1 VDSDI
6 ILPGCSFPVQQKGFK
21 QKSQKLRVTV
31 QNIDPLPTEKHATYF
46 DELATEVITTGDLP
60 TQQTP
65 KVSSQALQVRSDGI
79 GGLSA
84 HITMMNKRLTYLT
97 NTLPHQRDLRLC
109 GPTSF
114 LLHGPEGTG
123 KSLLLERLA
132 ECPWQEVYR
141 VDPDTHPKGQAK
153 AISDAFED
161 ARDNQPSL
169 ILMDNLDRFL
179 DKAETLVNK
188 LRAELAKLGGCQ
200 VVVAAAARS
209 IYDVDTSLRSPSA
222 FKTKLELFPPNT
234 TQREDIL
241 KNILGT
247 TSKLGDL
254 DFQALAERTHGF
266 VGRDIHDLCLLARDR
281 REQQIDESISEEE
294 KSTFGEKLEQTDYVR
309 QEDFDAVFG
318 EVQPTV
324 LKDSI
329 LEVPKVRWT
338 DIAGL
343 DHVRAVLEAITIRP
357 FKVSYAHVSSCPATK
372 SYTSAIRVEADDLS
386 SILTLTS
393 NLAVLNHAKAFFFTV
408 HPVAQKP

>member
-1 VDSDI
+1 MASTSDDRVAVDSDI

-31 QNIDPLPTEKHATYF
+31 QNIDPSPTEKHAVYF
-46 DELATEVITTGDLP
+46 DELITQVTTTGDIP
-60 TQQTP
+60 TQQAP
-65 KVSSQALQVRSDGI
+65 KTSTQTLQVRGDGI
-79 GGLSA
+79 GGLSS
-84 HITMMNKRLTYLT
+84 HVTTMNKRLSYLT
-97 NTLPHQRDLRLC
+97 NTLPHQHDLRLC

-161 ARDNQPSL
+161 ARGNQPSL
-169 ILMDNLDRFL
+169 IIMDNLDRFL

-188 LRAELAKLGGCQ
+188 LRTELAKLGGSQ

-209 IYDVDTSLRSPSA
+209 IYDIDTSLRSPSA
-222 FKTKLELFPPNT
+222 FKTKLELFPPNAK
-234 TQREDIL
+234 QREDIL
-241 KNILGT
+241 RQILGT
-247 TSKLGDL
+247 SRLGDL
-254 DFQALAERTHGF
+254 DFLALAERTHGF

-294 KSTFGEKLEQTDYVR
+294 KTTFSEKLEQTDYVR

-357 FKVSYAHVSSCPATK
+357 FKVRFNCASFPHVATPH
-372 SYTSAIRVEADDLS
+372 
-386 SILTLTS
+386 ILRPWSFIHIYNPTTTLTMLLVS
-393 NLAVLNHAKAFFFTV
+393 
-408 HPVAQKP
+408 

>member
-6 ILPGCSFPVQQKGFK
+6 VLPGCSFPVQQKSFK

-31 QNIDPLPTEKHATYF
+31 QSIDPHPTEKYAVYF
-46 DELATEVITTGDLP
+46 DEIITQITTTGDVP
-60 TQQTP
+60 TQQTSKP
-65 KVSSQALQVRSDGI
+65 SKQTLRVRDDGI
-79 GGLSA
+79 GGLSGHVA
-84 HITMMNKRLTYLT
+84 TMNKRLSYLT

-132 ECPWQEVYR
+132 ECPWQQVYR
-141 VDPDTHPKGQAK
+141 LDPDTHPKGQAK
-153 AISDAFED
+153 AISETFED

-188 LRAELAKLGGCQ
+188 LRTELAKLSGSQ

-209 IYDVDTSLRSPSA
+209 IYDIDTSLRSPSA
-222 FKTKLELFPPNT
+222 FKTKLELFPPNAK
-234 TQREDIL
+234 QREDIL
-241 KNILGT
+241 RQILGT

-254 DFQALAERTHGF
+254 DFLALAERTHGF

-281 REQQIDESISEEE
+281 REQQIDESINEEE
-294 KSTFGEKLEQTDYVR
+294 KNTFSEKLEQTSYVC

-324 LKDSI
+324 LKESI

-357 FKVSYAHVSSCPATK
+357 FKVCLFHMSS
-372 SYTSAIRVEADDLS
+372 IRV
-386 SILTLTS
+386 
-393 NLAVLNHAKAFFFTV
+393 AKPYMWRSFALV
-408 HPVAQKP
+408 HIHNPIES